1 MPTNKVG
8 NRGEGGS
15 LMKNPLHY
23 QLTEYDCGPTSMLN
37 AVSFLF
43 DREEIPPEIIRET
56 MLYCMDCHGAD
67 GLCGKMGTSCTAMM
81 FLANWYNN
89 FGHMGQLPIACDYLR
104 GEDVYF
110 GEGSEVSN
118 ALEHGSVAV
127 VRLSLEDDHYVL
139 LTGIDRDQEKVYMF
153 DPYYV
158 TEPFEEKDIEFVS
171 DHPFSCNRIVPIKY
185 LNREEGR
192 IYSLGPAHFREA
204 VILTNVRKVMA
215 GEQEPEELRFEKA
228 AMEEN
233 SRKCTKDR
241 YAAGRRGGNKND

>member
-1 MPTNKVG
+1 
-8 NRGEGGS
+8 
-15 LMKNPLHY
+15 MKNPLHY

-56 MLYCMDCHGAD
+56 MLYCMDCHGSD

-104 GEDVYF
+104 GDVVYF
-110 GEGSEVSN
+110 GKESEISA
-118 ALEHGSVAV
+118 ALKHGSVAV

-139 LTGIDRDQEKVYMF
+139 LTGIDEEKNAVYMF

-158 TEPFEEKDIEFVS
+158 TEDFPEKDIEFVT
-171 DHPFSCNRIVPIKY
+171 DHPFSYNRIVPVKY
-185 LNREEGR
+185 LNRERGE
-192 IYSLGPAHFREA
+192 IYALGPASKREA
-204 VILTNVRKVMA
+204 IILTNVRKVMS

-228 AMEEN
+228 ESAEAV
-233 SRKCTKDR
+233 SGCSR
-241 YAAGRRGGNKND
+241 YAAGRKKAQPAAAADGTKMI